1 VTVEPRPR
9 VPARLATVLA
19 ISTLALAACTSAN
32 ASDDGADE
40 VGPGELQSRSVDIG
54 DGRELFLECMGEG
67 APTVVLESGIH
78 DSSEYWTVSQLLTPA
93 VGPPVMQALA
103 ETNRVCR
110 YDRPGTVVPG
120 EPRAITDRSTPVPM
134 PRTVGDSVADL
145 HALLQAAE
153 VPGPYVIVAHS
164 WGGMIGQ
171 LYARTHPEEVAGL
184 VLVDAF
190 APALRDLL
198 GDKWET
204 YIEVVNDPPGE
215 TLNAQEDYE
224 KYDIDASVDQVLEAP
239 SLPDIPLVV
248 MSKTA
253 PFPDFPSDAG
263 MTTADLEAVWPAAQE
278 TLVDLLPNTPHQ
290 IATGS
295 IHYIQVTEPDLVT
308 SAARL
313 VMSRAAGAPD
323 G

>member
-1 VTVEPRPR
+1 MTVEPRPR
-9 VPARLATVLA
+9 GPARLAAMLA
-19 ISTLALAACTSAN
+19 MSALALAACTGAN
-32 ASDDGADE
+32 ASDGLADDFA
-40 VGPGELQSRSVDIG
+40 PGHVQSRSVDIG
-54 DGRELFLECMGEG
+54 GGRELFLECMGED
-67 APTVVLESGIH
+67 APTVILESGIH

-134 PRTVGDSVADL
+134 PRTADDSVADL

-198 GDKWET
+198 ADKWEA

-215 TLNAQEDYE
+215 TLSAQEDYE
-224 KYDIDASVDQVLEAP
+224 KFDIDASVDQVLEAP
-239 SLPDIPLVV
+239 PLPDIPLVV

-253 PFPDFPSDAG
+253 PFPDFPPDAG

>member
-1 VTVEPRPR
+1 M
-9 VPARLATVLA
+9 LAM
-19 ISTLALAACTSAN
+19 STLALAACTGAN
-32 ASDDGADE
+32 ASDDRADE

-54 DGRELFLECMGEG
+54 GGRELFLECMGEG
-67 APTVVLESGIH
+67 APTVILESGIH

-134 PRTVGDSVADL
+134 PRTAGDSVADL

-198 GDKWET
+198 ADKWEA

-215 TLNAQEDYE
+215 TLSAQEDYE
-224 KYDIDASVDQVLEAP
+224 KFDIDASVDQVLEAP
-239 SLPDIPLVV
+239 PLPDIPLVV

-253 PFPDFPSDAG
+253 PFPDFPPDAG
-263 MTTADLEAVWPAAQE
+263 MTTADLEAVWPAAQD

-313 VMSRAAGAPD
+313 VMSRAADAPD